1 MTDIPR
7 AYDILDNPN
16 LVAPLP
22 YLNFLRY
29 LKRKHP
35 RFGFRRLLQ
44 EAPAQWDA
52 LNKGQKNLFQ
62 KQRILAR
69 IARSTRARLRRVL
82 QRNRA
87 SPRKRNAVRR
97 PIYDRRPRASR
108 PRKRAR

>member
-62 KQRILAR
+62 KQQEL
-69 IARSTRARLRRVL
+69 RALLVL
-82 QRNRA
+82 V
-87 SPRKRNAVRR
+87 SAVSCNETGQVRESAMQSDVPYTTDVRGR
-97 PIYDRRPRASR
+97 PVHANGHVN
-108 PRKRAR
+108 